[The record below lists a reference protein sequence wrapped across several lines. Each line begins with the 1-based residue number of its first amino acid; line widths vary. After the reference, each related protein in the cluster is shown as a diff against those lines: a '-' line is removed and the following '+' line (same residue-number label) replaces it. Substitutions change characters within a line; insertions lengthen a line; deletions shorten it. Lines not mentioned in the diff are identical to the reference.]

1 MQFDKVDKHYARGS
15 VMSLC
20 LKTNAAIAIILL
32 TASFSGCFLRTTPEK
47 AHTVGSLTGVN
58 KFDSVG
64 CLPDAR
70 AEDLERAKKTL
81 RRFVAGSCLVMTL
94 MGSVS
99 AQAITHQ
106 ESNAYLKQFSTTCT
120 TWNEGDAVTLLAA
133 PSISDELPDK
143 VACKSPSHKR
153 IFEDAG
159 RDTPLVRLFAAR
171 IFFATLTGA
180 GQFLP
185 DDGTAIPSKYLHRY
199 LTGIGGKKIISE
211 PALVNGLEN
220 IIRKKW
226 ISLRA
231 SSEQPLGSA
240 SFVVS
245 YADYGP
251 ESTGVA
257 AETGRKLPNDGIASD
272 FHPLHNALGS
282 AEVRVTYYK
291 SLDEIHENRTGAT
304 VIENLHLMKSS
315 LGSSS
320 GSKPAG
326 YLVAEIN
333 DPYSWPGSS
342 KSSSGDP
349 ARGYD
354 QWRDGTAEGIKATEQ
369 HETGV
374 YYTGNGMPELLVRLV
389 RVLLAEQGNSNQF
402 TEARVIT
409 AANYPRELIELG
421 LIPEDFRQEDFGLND
436 NLFRAMLRAGTKDFM
451 MVKHW
456 IIPIF

>member
-1 MQFDKVDKHYARGS
+1 
-15 VMSLC
+15 MSLC
-20 LKTNAAIAIILL
+20 LKTNAAIAIVFL
-32 TASFSGCFLRTTPEK
+32 TSLFSGCFLRTTPEK

-58 KFDSVG
+58 KSDSVG
-64 CLPDAR
+64 CSPDAR
-70 AEDLERAKKTL
+70 AKDLERAKKTL

-99 AQAITHQ
+99 AQAITQQ

-120 TWNEGDAVTLLAA
+120 TWNEGEAVTLLAA
-133 PSISDELPDK
+133 PRISDELPDT
-143 VACKSPSHKR
+143 VACKSPRHKR

-185 DDGTAIPSKYLHRY
+185 DDRMAIPSKYLHRY

-211 PALVNGLEN
+211 PALVDGLEN

-226 ISLRA
+226 ISLIA

-240 SFVVS
+240 SFLVG
-245 YADYGP
+245 YGDYGP
-251 ESTGVA
+251 QSTGVA
-257 AETGRKLPNDGIASD
+257 DETGRKSKDGIASD
-272 FHPLHNALGS
+272 KHPLHNTLGS

-304 VIENLHLMKSS
+304 IIENLDLMKSS
-315 LGSSS
+315 FGSSS

-342 KSSSGDP
+342 MISSGDP

-374 YYTGNGMPELLVRLV
+374 YYPGNGMPELIVRLV
-389 RVLLAEQGNSNQF
+389 RVLLAEHGNSNQF

-409 AANYPRELIELG
+409 AANYPRELVELG

-436 NLFRAMLRAGTKDFM
+436 NLFRAMLRAGAKDFM

-456 IIPIF
+456 VIPIF